1 MSHLCRYSV
10 AALSLPRNVDLCYAI
25 CAKGKGGH
33 QNRMRV
39 IHKKGDFIM
48 ASFTG
53 KVVDGSLNLRA
64 SCSTGSS
71 ALASIPNNT
80 TLNVNTVSGQND

>member
-1 MSHLCRYSV
+1 MSQLCHYSV
-10 AALSLPRNVDLCYAI
+10 TTLSLSNILVLCYAI

-39 IHKKGDFIM
+39 IHEKGDLIM

-53 KVVDGSLNLRA
+53 KVVGGNEARHFITFLD
-64 SCSTGSS
+64 
-71 ALASIPNNT
+71 SIKT
-80 TLNVNTVSGQND
+80 K

>member
-1 MSHLCRYSV
+1 MSLLCRHFV
-10 AALSLPRNVDLCYAI
+10 VTLTLPRSIELCYAI

-39 IHKKGDFIM
+39 LHEKGDSMM

-53 KVVDGSLNLRA
+53 KVVGGSLNLRA

-80 TLNVNTVSGQND
+80 TLTVKIYLT

>member
-1 MSHLCRYSV
+1 MSLLCRHFV
-10 AALSLPRNVDLCYAI
+10 VTLTIPRSIELCYAI

-53 KVVDGSLNLRA
+53 KVVGGTIKRYLMIDYRVAFNHRMQLHFVTEILMSLIL
-64 SCSTGSS
+64 
-71 ALASIPNNT
+71 
-80 TLNVNTVSGQND
+80 

>member
-1 MSHLCRYSV
+1 
-10 AALSLPRNVDLCYAI
+10 
-25 CAKGKGGH
+25 
-33 QNRMRV
+33 
-39 IHKKGDFIM
+39 M

-53 KVVDGSLNLRA
+53 KVVGGSLNLRA

-80 TLNVNTVSGQND
+80 TLTVKIYLT

>member
-1 MSHLCRYSV
+1 MTYINEIVCLSRNLPSVMSLFCRYSV
-10 AALSLPRNVDLCYAI
+10 AALSLPRSVDLCYAI

-39 IHKKGDFIM
+39 IHEKGDLIM

-53 KVVDGSLNLRA
+53 KVVGGI
-64 SCSTGSS
+64 CT
-71 ALASIPNNT
+71 
-80 TLNVNTVSGQND
+80 